1 MSAAI
6 KNSLNKLTSSLVKL
20 EKAIDAKQAV
30 LTAPAKKGKTPQDDL
45 FSAMTAPQSN
55 PSNLN
60 PHNVRM
66 LATRLDNAINQVEA
80 ILKEG
85 RG

>member
-6 KNSLNKLTSSLVKL
+6 KSSLNKLNNAVYKL
-20 EKAIDAKQAV
+20 ESALESKKNAPKKA
-30 LTAPAKKGKTPQDDL
+30 APVGQNDL
-45 FSAMTAPQSN
+45 FTAAN
-55 PSNLN
+55 PGQNLN
-60 PHNVRM
+60 PSNVRM
-66 LATRLDNAINQVEA
+66 LASRLDNAILQVEQ

>member
-6 KNSLNKLTSSLVKL
+6 KSSLNKLNNAVYKL
-20 EKAIDAKQAV
+20 ESALETKKASIKKQ
-30 LTAPAKKGKTPQDDL
+30 PAASQNDL
-45 FSAMTAPQSN
+45 FSAAAPAQ
-55 PSNLN
+55 NLN
-60 PHNVRM
+60 ASNVRM
-66 LATRLDNAINQVEA
+66 LASRLDNAILQVEQ

>member
-6 KNSLNKLTSSLVKL
+6 KSSLHKLNNAVYKL
-20 EKAIDAKQAV
+20 ESALESKKLATKKPA
-30 LTAPAKKGKTPQDDL
+30 TASQNDL
-45 FSAMTAPQSN
+45 FSAGQQN
-55 PSNLN
+55 PSNFN
-60 PHNVRM
+60 AVNVRM
-66 LATRLDNAINQVEA
+66 LATRLDTAINQVEQ